1 MRRFISSVK
10 GSDWFKI
17 TQTDFRV
24 AADSGDLAKIKKYL
38 DGLSEEEAIKCINDM
53 STFQVRQFGDLGDM
67 RTGKVIRDPALVSAI
82 KNGHLSIVEEL
93 IIRGANVNIFDGA
106 VDSRAPLIHAVLNQD
121 SRIFSALL
129 ACRDIAVNRQIRG
142 ISPLELIIQRNDQQK
157 LDLLLAHRDIQVD
170 NKNRAGISA
179 LHVAASRGDIETINK
194 LLAKNAGINIQSNS
208 GDTPIHLAL
217 QEFEQASMLDSVQPT
232 PEEIMEH
239 RAKMWACVESL
250 RRSGADLTIQNA
262 RGVSAGVEIERIERE
277 RFERNQHLEAR
288 EREYRQNHPVTQ
300 MFAENPLSERLGKIE
315 GFDSETIPKEYLCEI
330 REEIMVEPVTL
341 KTTLPDGSQITHHYE
356 RKAIELYY
364 NQQIELRS
372 DCAPLDPFTR
382 VPIKLEDLKVDKALQ
397 STIEEYVSEQEA
409 PKKVME
415 TKSGEEK
422 PVSVHIASGL
432 FGATAQDSEKVATD
446 PSGELNPAAK
456 EQSVAPRPINKG

>member
-38 DGLSEEEAIKCINDM
+38 DGLSEEDAIKCINDM
-53 STFQVRQFGDLGDM
+53 STFQVKQFGDLGDM

-82 KNGHLSIVEEL
+82 KNGHLSIVKEL
-93 IIRGANVNIFDGA
+93 IKRGANVNIFDGT
-106 VDSRAPLIHAVLNQD
+106 VDSRPPLIHAVLNQD

-129 ACRDIAVNRQIRG
+129 ACPDIDVNRQVRG
-142 ISPLELIIQRNDQQK
+142 LSPLELIIQKNDQQK
-157 LDLLLAHRDIQVD
+157 IDLLLAHPDIRVD
-170 NKNRAGISA
+170 NKNRNGIA
-179 LHVAASRGDIETINK
+179 PLQVAARYGDIRTIDK
-194 LLAKNAGINIQSNS
+194 LLAKNAEINIQDDYS
-208 GDTPIHLAL
+208 GDTPIHFAL
-217 QEFEQASMLDSVQPT
+217 REFREATMVEWPT
-232 PEEIMEH
+232 PEAVMEH
-239 RAKMWACVESL
+239 RTKMWACVERL
-250 RRSGADLTIQNA
+250 RRGGADLTIQNA

-315 GFDSETIPKEYLCEI
+315 GFDPETIPKEYLCEI

-364 NQQIELRS
+364 NQQIELKS